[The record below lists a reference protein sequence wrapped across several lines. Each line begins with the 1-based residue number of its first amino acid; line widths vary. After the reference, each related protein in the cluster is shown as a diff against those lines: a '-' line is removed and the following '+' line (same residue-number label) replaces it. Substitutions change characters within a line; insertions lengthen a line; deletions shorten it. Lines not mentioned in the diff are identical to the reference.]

1 MSGIVTY
8 RSKLGDTL
16 KAGAPFADVVLL
28 DSPTAQS
35 IPIMAPCNGVLF
47 SITGHHFI
55 TKGDT
60 IAMLATDEQQ
70 IKAGTQLAFWAPQ
83 GTIVNKLQV
92 LVSGAGVNSKNLL

>member
-1 MSGIVTY
+1 MSQAPQNPFKLKQLGVGQVKMVNALISGIVTY

-35 IPIMAPCNGVLF
+35 IPIVVPCNGVLF
-47 SITGHHFI
+47 SITGHHFVA
-55 TKGDT
+55 KGHT

-70 IKAGTQLAFWAPQ
+70 IKVGTQLTF
-83 GTIVNKLQV
+83 
-92 LVSGAGVNSKNLL
+92 

>member
-16 KAGAPFADVVLL
+16 KAGAPFADVVFL
-28 DSPTAQS
+28 DSLTAQS

-47 SITGHHFI
+47 SITGHHFV

-60 IAMLATDEQQ
+60 IAMLTTDKQK
-70 IKAGTQLAFWAPQ
+70 IKVGTQLTF
-83 GTIVNKLQV
+83 
-92 LVSGAGVNSKNLL
+92 